1 VRASIASDPYFQG
14 NTTLKAVLD
23 QWVPV
28 GKLTTA
34 KVPGT
39 MPALG
44 ELDSAGIFNTLATD
58 IMQKADVATALQ
70 KCEASL
76 KGLKTLSA

>member
-23 QWVPV
+23 QWIPV

-34 KVPGT
+34 NVPGT

-58 IMQKADVATALQ
+58 IMQKADVTVALQ
-70 KCEASL
+70 KCETA
-76 KGLKTLSA
+76 LKTLKSLNA